1 MVGRKCVCVCV
12 GGGGGGEGEEDSLR
26 SKGQKHK
33 IGALKSPKLESN
45 VLF

>member
-1 MVGRKCVCVCV
+1 MCV
-12 GGGGGGEGEEDSLR
+12 GGRGEGEEDSLR

-33 IGALKSPKLESN
+33 IGALKSTKLKSS